1 MSDRE
6 ARAARRNLLREVA
19 VLVTEGVVTMQR
31 ALGPVDVVFGQLFQA
46 NPISKNLEEKSPKL

>member
-19 VLVTEGVVTMQR
+19 VLVTEGVVTVQR
-31 ALGPVDVVFGQLFQA
+31 ALGPVDEVFGQLFQA
-46 NPISKNLEEKSPKL
+46 NPISKNLEEKSP